1 MEDIPKI
8 WGQTLHCIAPH
19 PTPTIILGM
28 PKPPPKI
35 AKKNK
40 IFTLVRVEEEEE
52 RMRGTIKKLKK
63 LALKKK
69 KNSLLGT

>member
-1 MEDIPKI
+1 
-8 WGQTLHCIAPH
+8 
-19 PTPTIILGM
+19 M

-69 KNSLLGT
+69 KNSLLGN